1 MPCSG
6 RGAWDDAGG
15 VIGMTS
21 GAESGRDSSSGGG
34 RVSLDELARRKG
46 VRPVASLEEIREDG
60 VFGSDEE
67 LGEFLQYVQ
76 VARHSDL
83 G

>member
-1 MPCSG
+1 MMPG
-6 RGAWDDAGG
+6 E

-21 GAESGRDSSSGGG
+21 GAESVRDPSSSGG

-46 VRPVASLEEIREDG
+46 VRPVASLEEMREDG

-67 LGEFLQYVQ
+67 LEQFLEYVQ
-76 VARHSDL
+76 AARHSDL

>member
-1 MPCSG
+1 
-6 RGAWDDAGG
+6 
-15 VIGMTS
+15 MTS
-21 GAESGRDSSSGGG
+21 GAELVDEPSRWGR

-46 VRPVASLEEIREDG
+46 VRPVTSLEDMQEDG

-67 LGEFLQYVQ
+67 LDEFLRYVQ
-76 VARHSDL
+76 AARRSDL